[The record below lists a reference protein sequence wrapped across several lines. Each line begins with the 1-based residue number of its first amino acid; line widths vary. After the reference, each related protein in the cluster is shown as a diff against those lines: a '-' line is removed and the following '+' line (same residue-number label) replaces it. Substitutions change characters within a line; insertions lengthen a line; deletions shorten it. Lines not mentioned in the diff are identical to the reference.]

1 MKDSICIK
9 GVTFKRINEDLFKEI
24 DPKTILFFMISQSGL
39 VDRRGTIYVFTKS
52 AAFFM
57 ERGDYTE
64 GFIDRLWL
72 SVAEWDLIN
81 VYFCDLLIIDPKI
94 YNPFARELCA
104 RNIRDFWF
112 ETATCVYRDKY
123 RK

>member
-57 ERGDYTE
+57 DRGDYTE
-64 GFIDRLWL
+64 GFIDRLLL

-81 VYFCDLLIIDPKI
+81 VYFCDFLIINPKV
-94 YNPFARELCA
+94 YDSFVCELRN
-104 RNIRDFWF
+104 RNIRDYWF
-112 ETATCVYRDKY
+112 QSAIEIYRDGYFK
-123 RK
+123 

>member
-24 DPKTILFFMISQSGL
+24 DPNTILFFMISQSGL
-39 VDRRGTIYVFTKS
+39 VDRRGTIYIFTKS

-57 ERGDYTE
+57 DREDYGD
-64 GFIDRLWL
+64 GLIDRLLL
-72 SVAEWDLIN
+72 SVEEWDLIN

-94 YNPFARELCA
+94 YNTFARELCA

-123 RK
+123 IE

>member
-24 DPKTILFFMISQSGL
+24 DPNTILFFMISQSGL
-39 VDRRGTIYVFTKS
+39 VDRRGTIYIFTKS

-57 ERGDYTE
+57 DREDYGD
-64 GFIDRLWL
+64 GFIDRLLL
-72 SVAEWDLIN
+72 SVEEWDLIN

-94 YNPFARELCA
+94 YNTFARELCA

-123 RK
+123 IE

>member
-24 DPKTILFFMISQSGL
+24 GPKTILFFMISQSGL

-57 ERGDYTE
+57 EAE
-64 GFIDRLWL
+64 QSCPPDRPCRRPWQHRTG
-72 SVAEWDLIN
+72 
-81 VYFCDLLIIDPKI
+81 K
-94 YNPFARELCA
+94 RERRCGCPC
-104 RNIRDFWF
+104 R
-112 ETATCVYRDKY
+112 
-123 RK
+123 